1 VKRWRTVVTW
11 GIMGALL
18 SRIEVEPPILPEAIS
33 LFQSF

>member
-1 VKRWRTVVTW
+1 LKRWRTVVTL

-18 SRIEVEPPILPEAIS
+18 SRIEVEPPILPEEIG